1 MSANQSV
8 IKYTEG
14 FKKEDLIRYKLKAI
28 NPQGRSD
35 GFEKCASF
43 DKGGIE
49 VLLYVLEDFAMAVS
63 SLNIITTVQHIEFFK
78 KILGHGPSEKFKR
91 LRLKNPEK
99 YTDSVVQQ
107 LNEAGEVIGEVVN
120 EVSGFN
126 TLTNDF
132 IRLYCTSTDSKGD
145 LIEYLKSEECKK
157 PMKASVA
164 THQDRMEELMR
175 FTTMLEGSR
184 PNLTEDEQK
193 LILFRSFPEAWQIN
207 WNRTQV
213 TAQEATVE
221 KLMRYMCSEKE
232 YADKEWKKNHKK
244 KENGENKGYQGRN
257 GGGRGRGYQG
267 RGGRGRGREGGRGG
281 GRQGR
286 GNSERCRQHEGAHLW
301 KDCPSNWKSP
311 AGIAAGAG
319 KGRGGG
325 RDGGRGR
332 GRGGY
337 DTNGRGGYESYHAN
351 GYPPPP
357 PPYYG
362 SPVSGTSLPPVPH
375 HVSVGPSES
384 HYYSQR
390 GGSYPPSVAPTHN
403 PNEVYMCSDGRF
415 YPTGR

>member
-1 MSANQSV
+1 
-8 IKYTEG
+8 
-14 FKKEDLIRYKLKAI
+14 
-28 NPQGRSD
+28 
-35 GFEKCASF
+35 
-43 DKGGIE
+43 
-49 VLLYVLEDFAMAVS
+49 
-63 SLNIITTVQHIEFFK
+63 
-78 KILGHGPSEKFKR
+78 
-91 LRLKNPEK
+91 
-99 YTDSVVQQ
+99 
-107 LNEAGEVIGEVVN
+107 
-120 EVSGFN
+120 
-126 TLTNDF
+126 
-132 IRLYCTSTDSKGD
+132 
-145 LIEYLKSEECKK
+145 
-157 PMKASVA
+157 
-164 THQDRMEELMR
+164 MR

-257 GGGRGRGYQG
+257 GGGRGRGFQG

>member
-8 IKYTEG
+8 IKYEEG

-49 VLLYVLEDFAMAVS
+49 VLLYVIEDFAMAVS
-63 SLNIITTVQHIEFFK
+63 SLNIITTAQHIEFFK

-91 LRLKNPEK
+91 LRLKNPDK

-281 GRQGR
+281 RQGR

-301 KDCPSNWKSP
+301 KDCPSNWKST

-319 KGRGGG
+319 RGRGGG

>member
-8 IKYTEG
+8 IKYEEG

-49 VLLYVLEDFAMAVS
+49 VLLYVIEDFAMAVS
-63 SLNIITTVQHIEFFK
+63 SLNIITTAEHIEFFK

-91 LRLKNPEK
+91 LRLKNPDK
-99 YTDSVVQQ
+99 YTDSVSQVT
-107 LNEAGEVIGEVVN
+107 NEAGGVVDVVN
-120 EVSGFN
+120 EGSGFN

-132 IRLYCTSTDSKGD
+132 IRMYCTSTDSKGD

-175 FTTMLEGSR
+175 FTRMLEGSR
-184 PNLTEDEQK
+184 ADLTDDEQK

-221 KLMRYMCSEKE
+221 KLMQYMSSEKL

-244 KENGENKGYQGRN
+244 KENTKIENKN
-257 GGGRGRGYQG
+257 GYQG
-267 RGGRGRGREGGRGG
+267 RGGRGGRGG
-281 GRQGR
+281 RSGRGRGRGRGQGR
-286 GNSERCRQHEGAHLW
+286 GNNERCRQHEGAHLW
-301 KDCPSNWKSP
+301 KECPANFNSP
-311 AGIAAGAG
+311 AGILAGAG
-319 KGRGGG
+319 RGRGGG

-337 DTNGRGGYESYHAN
+337 ESYHTNGRGGYESYHAN
-351 GYPPPP
+351 NYRPPPAP
-357 PPYYG
+357 FYG
-362 SPVSGTSLPPVPH
+362 SPVSAASLPPVPN
-375 HVSVGPSES
+375 VSVGPSES

-390 GGSYPPSVAPTHN
+390 GGSYPPSVAPSHSH
-403 PNEVYMCSDGRF
+403 NEVYMCSDGR
-415 YPTGR
+415 YYNR

>member
-8 IKYTEG
+8 IKYEEG

-49 VLLYVLEDFAMAVS
+49 VLLYVIEDFAMAVS
-63 SLNIITTVQHIEFFK
+63 SLNIITTAQHIEFFK

-91 LRLKNPEK
+91 LRLKNPDK
-99 YTDSVVQQ
+99 YTDSVSQVT
-107 LNEAGEVIGEVVN
+107 NEAGGVVDVVN
-120 EVSGFN
+120 EGSGFN

-132 IRLYCTSTDSKGD
+132 IRMYCTSTDSKGD

-164 THQDRMEELMR
+164 THQDRMDELMR
-175 FTTMLEGSR
+175 FTRMLEGSR
-184 PNLTEDEQK
+184 ADLTDDEQK

-221 KLMRYMCSEKE
+221 KLMQYMSSEKL

-244 KENGENKGYQGRN
+244 KENNKGENKSGYQGR
-257 GGGRGRGYQG
+257 GGRGRGFQG
-267 RGGRGRGREGGRGG
+267 RGGRGRGREGRGRG
-281 GRQGR
+281 QGR
-286 GNSERCRQHEGAHLW
+286 GDNERCRQHDGEHLW
-301 KDCPSNWKSP
+301 KLCPSNFNSP
-311 AGIAAGAG
+311 AGKAAGAG
-319 KGRGGG
+319 RGRGG

-332 GRGGY
+332 G
-337 DTNGRGGYESYHAN
+337 NGRGGYESYHAN
-351 GYPPPP
+351 SYATGYSHLPP

-362 SPVSGTSLPPVPH
+362 SPQGPPPPVS
-375 HVSVGPSES
+375 HVSVSPSES
-384 HYYSQR
+384 HYYAQR
-390 GGSYPPSVAPTHN
+390 GGSQPPSIAPTH
-403 PNEVYMCSDGRF
+403 NEVYMCSDGRY
-415 YPTGR
+415 YPR

>member
-1 MSANQSV
+1 M
-8 IKYTEG
+8 
-14 FKKEDLIRYKLKAI
+14 
-28 NPQGRSD
+28 
-35 GFEKCASF
+35 
-43 DKGGIE
+43 
-49 VLLYVLEDFAMAVS
+49 LLYVIEDFAMAVS
-63 SLNIITTVQHIEFFK
+63 SLNIITTAQHIEFFK

-126 TLTNDF
+126 T
-132 IRLYCTSTDSKGD
+132 RLYCTSTDSKGD

-257 GGGRGRGYQG
+257 GGGRGRGFQG

>member
-8 IKYTEG
+8 IKYVEG

-49 VLLYVLEDFAMAVS
+49 VLLYVIEDFAMAVS
-63 SLNIITTVQHIEFFK
+63 SLNIITTAEHIEFFK

-91 LRLKNPEK
+91 LRLKNPDK
-99 YTDSVVQQ
+99 YTDSVSQQ
-107 LNEAGEVIGEVVN
+107 RNEAGEVVEVVN

-132 IRLYCTSTDSKGD
+132 IRMYCTSTDSKGD

-175 FTTMLEGSR
+175 FTRMLEGSR
-184 PNLTEDEQK
+184 ADLTEDEQK

-221 KLMRYMCSEKE
+221 KLMQYMASEKE

-244 KENGENKGYQGRN
+244 KENKEKNGYQGRGS

-267 RGGRGRGREGGRGG
+267 RGGRGGRGG
-281 GRQGR
+281 GRGRGQGR
-286 GNSERCRQHEGAHLW
+286 GDNERCRQHDGEHLW
-301 KDCPSNWKSP
+301 KLCPSNFNSP
-311 AGIAAGAG
+311 AGKAAGAG
-319 KGRGGG
+319 RGRGGRG
-325 RDGGRGR
+325 DGRGR

-337 DTNGRGGYESYHAN
+337 ESYHTN
-351 GYPPPP
+351 GYSAPP

-362 SPVSGTSLPPVPH
+362 SPVSAASLPPPPVS

-384 HYYSQR
+384 HYYAQQ
-390 GGSYPPSVAPTHN
+390 GGSQPPSVAPA
-403 PNEVYMCSDGRF
+403 PEFYMCSDGHF
-415 YPTGR
+415 YPRR